1 MSNSIYQRTI
11 AARER
16 AKKIREVRESV
27 LARISRREDSATIRE
42 YLKHG
47 TDGGVA

>member
-1 MSNSIYQRTI
+1 MSIYQRTV

-27 LARISRREDSATIRE
+27 LARIVKHEDAATIRE

-47 TDGGVA
+47 TDGGAA

>member
-1 MSNSIYQRTI
+1 MSHYQKTI

-16 AKKIREVRESV
+16 ARRIREVRESI
-27 LARISRREDSATIRE
+27 LARISRKEDAETIRE

-47 TDGGVA
+47 TDGGAA

>member
-1 MSNSIYQRTI
+1 MSHYQKTV

-16 AKKIREVRESV
+16 ARKIREVRESI
-27 LARISRREDSATIRE
+27 LARLSRKEDAATIRE

-47 TDGGVA
+47 TDGGAA

>member
-1 MSNSIYQRTI
+1 VSQYQRTV

-16 AKKIREVRESV
+16 ARKIREVRESV
-27 LARISRREDSATIRE
+27 LARISRREDAETIRE

>member
-1 MSNSIYQRTI
+1 MPRYQQTI
-11 AARER
+11 AARDR
-16 AKKIREVRESV
+16 ARRIREVHSAFKKER
-27 LARISRREDSATIRE
+27 LARREDVATIRE

>member
-1 MSNSIYQRTI
+1 MSNYQRTI

-16 AKKIREVRESV
+16 SARIREAREAVRERV
-27 LARISRREDSATIRE
+27 TRREDTATIRE

>member
-1 MSNSIYQRTI
+1 MSLYQRTI

-16 AKKIREVRESV
+16 AKKIREVRETV
-27 LARISRREDSATIRE
+27 LARLVKHEDAATIRE

-47 TDGGVA
+47 ADGGAV